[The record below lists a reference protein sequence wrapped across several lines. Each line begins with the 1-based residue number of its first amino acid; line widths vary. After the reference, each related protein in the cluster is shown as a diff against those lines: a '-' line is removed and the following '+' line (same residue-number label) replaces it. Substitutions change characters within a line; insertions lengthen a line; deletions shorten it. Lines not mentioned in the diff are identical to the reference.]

1 MQKSLLKLNRIFQL
15 NDFSQ
20 FSKNFSSFRIFHKNP
35 LNFCRFFRQIKV
47 LNTIFFDDFFQT
59 FEFPSLIDICQL
71 YQLTLFIS
79 DDKVKFKLLL
89 SLRNPLVHSFWSLN
103 RRQNVIWAR
112 CCSSARILTPAS
124 LCMSH
129 HPVLTQYNFAPSK
142 SRVQNMKN
150 CKKWIL
156 VKKWMDSTKRPTP
169 SMVWSSIFMATPIP
183 PKWEN
188 GCGGRPVFGCP
199 RPPVSMGRVGLQAR
213 LWVPIRARLIRIYRL
228 HRWIVFLLKMR
239 ELELFR

>member
-35 LNFCRFFRQIKV
+35 F
-47 LNTIFFDDFFQT
+47 NTNFFDDFFQT

-150 CKKWIL
+150 CKK
-156 VKKWMDSTKRPTP
+156 
-169 SMVWSSIFMATPIP
+169 
-183 PKWEN
+183 
-188 GCGGRPVFGCP
+188 
-199 RPPVSMGRVGLQAR
+199 
-213 LWVPIRARLIRIYRL
+213 
-228 HRWIVFLLKMR
+228 
-239 ELELFR
+239 

>member
-35 LNFCRFFRQIKV
+35 FNFCRFFRQIKV

-150 CKKWIL
+150 CKK
-156 VKKWMDSTKRPTP
+156 
-169 SMVWSSIFMATPIP
+169 
-183 PKWEN
+183 
-188 GCGGRPVFGCP
+188 
-199 RPPVSMGRVGLQAR
+199 
-213 LWVPIRARLIRIYRL
+213 
-228 HRWIVFLLKMR
+228 
-239 ELELFR
+239 

>member
-1 MQKSLLKLNRIFQL
+1 MIFPNFPRIFL
-15 NDFSQ
+15 AFVFSVFSIKTRSIFADFFVKSK
-20 FSKNFSSFRIFHKNP
+20 FSTP
-35 LNFCRFFRQIKV
+35 
-47 LNTIFFDDFFQT
+47 FFDDFFQT

-150 CKKWIL
+150 CKK
-156 VKKWMDSTKRPTP
+156 
-169 SMVWSSIFMATPIP
+169 
-183 PKWEN
+183 
-188 GCGGRPVFGCP
+188 
-199 RPPVSMGRVGLQAR
+199 
-213 LWVPIRARLIRIYRL
+213 
-228 HRWIVFLLKMR
+228 
-239 ELELFR
+239 